1 LLQRHKKIPEASL
14 KAPGTIKFYRGTTLI
29 TASYSQLAGFQQI
42 LGLDNGA
49 SRDTLIALTALGRL
63 LGSEII
69 FFCVSVHSIHRL
81 SVTLI

>member
-1 LLQRHKKIPEASL
+1 M

-29 TASYSQLAGFQQI
+29 TVKNSQLAGFEQI

-49 SRDTLIALTALGRL
+49 SRDTLIAFALGSL

-69 FFCVSVHSIHRL
+69 FSAYRFTASTDSL
-81 SVTLI
+81 